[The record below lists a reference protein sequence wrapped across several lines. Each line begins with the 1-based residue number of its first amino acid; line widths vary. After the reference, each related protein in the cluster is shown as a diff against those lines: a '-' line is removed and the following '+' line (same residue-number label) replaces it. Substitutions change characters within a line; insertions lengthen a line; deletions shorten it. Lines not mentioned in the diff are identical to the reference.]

1 MEKRDRKK
9 EVLEL
14 CLNIGNKVRK
24 IRKEKKLTISEVSYR
39 AGVEPQ
45 NFRKYELGKQEMR
58 ISMLFR
64 IAEALEIEPIELL
77 AFNKNY
83 NSQQK

>member
-1 MEKRDRKK
+1 MDKIDRKK
-9 EVLEL
+9 EALEL
-14 CLNIGNKVRK
+14 CLNIGKKIRK

-39 AGVEPQ
+39 ANVEPQ

-64 IAEALEIEPIELL
+64 IAEALEIKPNELL
-77 AFNKNY
+77 DFDK
-83 NSQQK
+83 K